1 MIVTFRRAWKPAKG
15 SSRSCLTFLSA
26 PHRVAHRLK
35 PGLLLGLDQV
45 LGQPA
50 RCLIGLGK
58 FVGEC
63 MPIFGLRLAAGLAKR
78 GLRLVKM
85 ALLNAES
92 LLLLDQQLEGLEI
105 RKLRAQLL
113 FHERLADVEA
123 RLNDR
128 NHPLELVDG
137 GGDRGLFGF
146 FLRLLTGER
155 GDPGAV
161 LCRSRSSLRFRL
173 GPVRG
178 G

>member
-50 RCLIGLGK
+50 RLLLGLGK

-78 GLRLVKM
+78 GHGRLRLVKM
-85 ALLNAES
+85 ALLNAEF
-92 LLLLDQQLEGLEI
+92 LLLLDQQLEGLKI

-161 LCRSRSSLRFRL
+161 LGHLVQQ
-173 GPVRG
+173 G
-178 G
+178 

>member
-1 MIVTFRRAWKPAKG
+1 MPYVPVSAASSCSSAEAWSAKAEQKASG
-15 SSRSCLTFLSA
+15 LTQ
-26 PHRVAHRLK
+26 
-35 PGLLLGLDQV
+35 D
-45 LGQPA
+45 
-50 RCLIGLGK
+50 LIK
-58 FVGEC
+58 
-63 MPIFGLRLAAGLAKR
+63 
-78 GLRLVKM
+78 
-85 ALLNAES
+85 AE
-92 LLLLDQQLEGLEI
+92 QK

-155 GDPGAV
+155 GEPGAV

>member
-1 MIVTFRRAWKPAKG
+1 MPYVPVSAASSCSSAETWSAKAEQKASG
-15 SSRSCLTFLSA
+15 LTQ
-26 PHRVAHRLK
+26 
-35 PGLLLGLDQV
+35 D
-45 LGQPA
+45 
-50 RCLIGLGK
+50 LIK
-58 FVGEC
+58 AEQ
-63 MPIFGLRLAAGLAKR
+63 KR
-78 GLRLVKM
+78 
-85 ALLNAES
+85 
-92 LLLLDQQLEGLEI
+92 
-105 RKLRAQLL
+105 LL

>member
-15 SSRSCLTFLSA
+15 SSRSMPYVPVSAASSCSSAEAWSAKAEQKASGLTQ
-26 PHRVAHRLK
+26 
-35 PGLLLGLDQV
+35 D
-45 LGQPA
+45 
-50 RCLIGLGK
+50 LIK
-58 FVGEC
+58 
-63 MPIFGLRLAAGLAKR
+63 
-78 GLRLVKM
+78 
-85 ALLNAES
+85 AE
-92 LLLLDQQLEGLEI
+92 QK

-155 GDPGAV
+155 RRSWRGAMSISFISPV
-161 LCRSRSSLRFRL
+161 SPRTGAWWMMAGMAFQLCTQ
-173 GPVRG
+173 
-178 G
+178 